1 MKQDTPRSLSDR
13 TAGAG
18 IWLVA
23 GKLASKAIDFL
34 ILLLL
39 ARLLGPEDFGLV
51 AMALTVVLIVEA
63 VLELPLMQ
71 ALVRVPEPSVAMF
84 DTALTLGLLRGLV
97 IAGLLGALAWPVAA
111 FYQEPRLA
119 PLLVVLGLGPVM
131 RGMMS
136 PRMVLF
142 MQRLDF
148 RREAALDITGK
159 TVSLLVAG
167 GIALATGSYWAIAA
181 GTVTTPVVTTSLSYV
196 MAPHR
201 PRPTLSEW
209 PRFADMVGW
218 NSLYQLFSAINWQ
231 MDKLMLGRFLAPGL
245 FGRFSL
251 ANDLATIP
259 YQAILMPLLRPLMA
273 GFAPLAQSPEALGAA
288 YCKAANAVVFVTGP
302 LLLGLALLAEPAVR
316 IALGPQWL
324 EVAPMLTWLA
334 LCGLMPLPVRPMQS
348 LAMVLDR
355 TRYTT
360 LQIGLEFAFKLPA
373 TLLGILWFGI
383 WGAIVAR
390 GLANL
395 VVIAVSALIV
405 RRLIGL
411 SLTAQA
417 RAVWRPSAALLPM
430 AAVLLAGAP
439 WLGGMPAGAGLLAA
453 GALLGGAAMAMFL
466 AADLALWRLTGRPGG
481 IEAVV
486 VARASRILSRLLR
499 RR

>member
-1 MKQDTPRSLSDR
+1 MKHDPRSLSER

-34 ILLLL
+34 LLLIL
-39 ARLLGPEDFGLV
+39 ARLLGPQDFGLV

-71 ALVRVPEPSVAMF
+71 SLVRVTDPSVAMF

-97 IAGLLGALAWPVAA
+97 IAALLGALAWPVAA
-111 FYQEPRLA
+111 LYQEPRLTA
-119 PLLVVLGLGPVM
+119 LLLVLGLGPVM

-159 TVSLLVAG
+159 TLALLVAAG
-167 GIALATGSYWAIAA
+167 LALGTGSYWAIAA
-181 GTVTTPVVTTSLSYV
+181 GTVTTPVVTSSLSYV
-196 MAPHR
+196 LAPHR
-201 PRPTLSEW
+201 PRLTLSEW
-209 PRFADMVGW
+209 HRFADMVGW

-231 MDKLMLGRFLAPGL
+231 MDKLMLGRFLEPGL

-259 YQAILMPLLRPLMA
+259 YQAILVPLLRPLMA
-273 GFAPLAQSPEALGAA
+273 GFAPLAHAPEALGAA
-288 YCKAANAVVFVTGP
+288 YCKASNAVVFVTGP
-302 LLLGLALLAEPAVR
+302 LLLGLALMAGPAVR
-316 IALGPQWL
+316 LALGPQWI

-360 LQIGLEFAFKLPA
+360 LQIVLEFAFKLPA

-390 GLANL
+390 ALANL
-395 VVIAVSALIV
+395 VVIVVSGLIV

-411 SLTAQA
+411 SLGRQA
-417 RAVWRPSAALLPM
+417 AAVWRPAAALVPM
-430 AAVLLAGAP
+430 AGVLLAGGP
-439 WLGGMPAGAGLLAA
+439 WLAGIPVGVGLVAACALLA
-453 GALLGGAAMAMFL
+453 GAAMLVFL
-466 AADLALWRLTGRPGG
+466 AVTLGLWRVFGRPGG

-486 VARASRILSRLLR
+486 VARAARLPARVLR